1 MQHVVSYFGVKAII
15 ASRGI
20 KDVAARSRQLQSLG
34 EECVT
39 KTSCR
44 EEDRV
49 KVFVA
54 IGFQEAFFKYVN
66 KGEKEKVRITI
77 WLWRT

>member
-1 MQHVVSYFGVKAII
+1 MQHIASYFGVKAII

-20 KDVAARSRQLQSLG
+20 KGVAARSHQLQSLR
-34 EECVT
+34 EERVT
-39 KTSCR
+39 KTPCR

-49 KVFVA
+49 KVYVSLR
-54 IGFQEAFFKYVN
+54 FQEAFIKYVN
-66 KGEKEKVRITI
+66 KGEKKKVRITI